1 MTIRGGGHPKQA
13 MVLKPVSRMGPPPR
27 SFAADAHDC
36 IMVRSLRTYRIQG
49 CGAMIRARWQS
60 SPLIIVPTTTS
71 VTAVLAPVKAR
82 PGNDGACGQGR
93 ATADLDRPC
102 ARRPQHVCG
111 SGRRKRDSK
120 SNKETGMEE
129 VESGVKYMLDF
140 KSPIQGLLGVYSR
153 CGLHT
158 RTVTKSRPLSR
169 GFSHFVTSMTA
180 PVASGWSGC
189 RVGLA
194 PTGKRRLFT
203 AHTHSGQHKNRRY
216 H

>member
-71 VTAVLAPVKAR
+71 VAAPLGACKEAPGKHRKGR
-82 PGNDGACGQGR
+82 PGNDGACGEDR

-111 SGRRKRDSK
+111 SGE
-120 SNKETGMEE
+120 ETGFQ
-129 VESGVKYMLDF
+129 VEQRNWNGGSGE
-140 KSPIQGLLGVYSR
+140 
-153 CGLHT
+153 
-158 RTVTKSRPLSR
+158 
-169 GFSHFVTSMTA
+169 
-180 PVASGWSGC
+180 
-189 RVGLA
+189 
-194 PTGKRRLFT
+194 
-203 AHTHSGQHKNRRY
+203 
-216 H
+216 

>member
-60 SPLIIVPTTTS
+60 SPSDHRPDYNQRGRPARARQGAAWKRRS
-71 VTAVLAPVKAR
+71 VR
-82 PGNDGACGQGR
+82 PGAERRPTLTG
-93 ATADLDRPC
+93 PC

-111 SGRRKRDSK
+111 SGRRNGDSK

-129 VESGVKYMLDF
+129 VESGAKYMLDF
-140 KSPIQGLLGVYSR
+140 KSPIHCSAF
-153 CGLHT
+153 T
-158 RTVTKSRPLSR
+158 RVAACTLALSPIR
-169 GFSHFVTSMTA
+169 D
-180 PVASGWSGC
+180 
-189 RVGLA
+189 
-194 PTGKRRLFT
+194 
-203 AHTHSGQHKNRRY
+203 
-216 H
+216 

>member
-71 VTAVLAPVKAR
+71 EAAVLVPVKAR
-82 PGNDGACGQGR
+82 PGNEGACGRRR
-93 ATADLDRPC
+93 ATADLDRALC
-102 ARRPQHVCG
+102 ASASDTCVGRGEETGFQVEQRNWNGG
-111 SGRRKRDSK
+111 SG
-120 SNKETGMEE
+120 EWC
-129 VESGVKYMLDF
+129 VKYMLDF
-140 KSPIQGLLGVYSR
+140 KRPIQGLLSVYSR

-158 RTVTKSRPLSR
+158 RAVTNS
-169 GFSHFVTSMTA
+169 
-180 PVASGWSGC
+180 
-189 RVGLA
+189 
-194 PTGKRRLFT
+194 
-203 AHTHSGQHKNRRY
+203 
-216 H
+216 

>member
-71 VTAVLAPVKAR
+71 VAAVLGPVKAR

-111 SGRRKRDSK
+111 RGE
-120 SNKETGMEE
+120 ETGFQ
-129 VESGVKYMLDF
+129 VEQRNWNEGKVENGVKCMLDF
-140 KSPIQGLLGVYSR
+140 KSPIQGLLGVHSR

-158 RTVTKSRPLSR
+158 RAVTNL
-169 GFSHFVTSMTA
+169 VT
-180 PVASGWSGC
+180 
-189 RVGLA
+189 R
-194 PTGKRRLFT
+194 
-203 AHTHSGQHKNRRY
+203 
-216 H
+216 